1 MKHLTSRQKDTLKW
15 WGMFV
20 VVMGVLSWIVY
31 HSTKEAYPDLLKL
44 AIGCMII
51 STAAAAYN
59 HTMGDEPDF
68 TIRAVSVCGMI
79 VIVALD
85 VANLWGHV
93 SLARD
98 LSASKS
104 NAKAVQ
110 AQQEWQIKIEKDRL
124 QIEKERN
131 DSQSQL
137 NQSEAQLA
145 QAETKKLNA
154 LPPSLRRFAVRLKP
168 TPTPTPPIQPQGDLK
183 SSSEVK
189 EALTEEESEA
199 IRQSKK
205 TESEIRAEWRWFF
218 STILLLTVAAAVL
231 SCFIT
236 KGLKLLDA
244 DQNGVPDYVQRIAER
259 NPALAQQLYPVE
271 YAKLKAEQ
279 ALKQAQ
285 QQAQLGN

>member
-1 MKHLTSRQKDTLKW
+1 MKNLKPQQKETIKW
-15 WGMFV
+15 WAMFA

-31 HSTKEAYPDLLKL
+31 HSTKEAYPDLLSL

-59 HTMGDEPDF
+59 HSMGDEPDF
-68 TIRAVSVCGMI
+68 TIRVVSVCGMI
-79 VIVALD
+79 VIVLLD

-104 NAKAVQ
+104 SAKAVQ
-110 AQQEWQIKIEKDRL
+110 AQTEWELKIEKERVG
-124 QIEKERN
+124 IEKERN
-131 DSQSQL
+131 DSQAQL

-145 QAETKKLNA
+145 QAEARKLNA
-154 LPPSLRRFAVRLKP
+154 LPPALRRLAVKP
-168 TPTPTPPIQPQGDLK
+168 TPTPKPTPAQVAQTGGNGELK
-183 SSSEVK
+183 SSLVV
-189 EALTEEESEA
+189 EAPTAEEAEA

-218 STILLLTVAAAVL
+218 STVLLLTVAAAVL
-231 SCFIT
+231 SCFVT

-244 DQNGVPDYVQRIAER
+244 DSNGVPDYVERIAEK

-271 YAKLKAEQ
+271 YTRLMTQ
-279 ALKQAQ
+279 RAQ

>member
-1 MKHLTSRQKDTLKW
+1 MKNLKPQQKETLKW
-15 WGMFV
+15 WAMFA

-31 HSTKEAYPDLLKL
+31 HSTKEAYPDLLSL

-59 HTMGDEPDF
+59 HSMGDEPDF
-68 TIRAVSVCGMI
+68 TIRAVSVCGMV
-79 VIVALD
+79 VIVLLD

-110 AQQEWQIKIEKDRL
+110 AQTEWELKIEKERVR
-124 QIEKERN
+124 IEKERN
-131 DSQSQL
+131 DSQAQL

-145 QAETKKLNA
+145 QAEARKLNA
-154 LPPSLRRFAVRLKP
+154 LPPSQRWLHVKPAPKP
-168 TPTPTPPIQPQGDLK
+168 TPAEVAQTGGGGELK
-183 SSSEVK
+183 SSLVVEVPTAE
-189 EALTEEESEA
+189 EAEA
-199 IRQSKK
+199 IKQSKK
-205 TESEIRAEWRWFF
+205 KESEIRAEWRWFF
-218 STILLLTVAAAVL
+218 STVLLLTVAAAVL
-231 SCFIT
+231 SCFVT

-244 DQNGVPDYVQRIAER
+244 DNNGVPDYVQRIAER

-285 QQAQLGN
+285 LGN